1 MRWAEY
7 AELARRLA
15 DARTEE
21 AARSAQVQQRAAAG
35 RAGVEKLK
43 RRLSIQGD
51 HLLGLSQRLREPHP
65 SFGGV
70 ARTGLSDPDEALRL
84 AWEAVDQA
92 DVEARRAEERGM
104 RPTLLPTMSPT
115 GRNVLV
121 YSAAA
126 LCTWLL
132 SCGLFVLS
140 PDSGASA
147 GTLLWSMCGLPAI
160 AYFAAYILISVLGR
174 PRTQTM
180 GEVDRSARLGGVICF
195 GGSFLAWILLLA
207 VTSLV

>member
-15 DARTEE
+15 DARNQE
-21 AARSAQVQQRAAAG
+21 AARSTQVQQRTAAG

-43 RRLSIQGD
+43 RRLSIQAD
-51 HLLGLSQRLREPHP
+51 HLLGLSQQLREPHP
-65 SFGGV
+65 AFGGV

-84 AWEAVDQA
+84 AWEAVDKA

-104 RPTLLPTMSPT
+104 RPTLFPTMSPT

-121 YSAAA
+121 YSVAT
-126 LCTWLL
+126 LCTWLV

-140 PDSGASA
+140 PDSGASV

-160 AYFAAYILISVLGR
+160 AYFAAYILISVLGQ

-180 GEVDRSARLGGVICF
+180 GEADRSARLGGLICF